1 MQTSLNNKQL
11 SLTIDFDYVTL
22 AFNHKYIVQ
31 NFNAQ
36 IFSGEF
42 IGIFGPNGSG
52 KTTLLRAILGLL
64 QATQGKISVLGN
76 IAQSG
81 NPAIGYMPQLRS
93 QLPPQH
99 FSGRAM
105 VEAAVQGYRW
115 GLPLI
120 SAKQKRQIDDVI
132 KLVDAQEFAH
142 RPFVQLSGGEKQRL
156 LLAQVMLDNPKIL
169 LLDEPLSN
177 LDPSSQ
183 DNLIAIIQR
192 IQQQFHATILF
203 TAHDVNPLLGVMNRV
218 LYMANGHAKLGK
230 VDEVITSEQLTK
242 LYGVPI
248 DVIELQNRLFVLS
261 HERGEI
267 DHGTHCH

>member
-1 MQTSLNNKQL
+1 METAQNNKQI
-11 SLTIDFDYVTL
+11 STTIDFKHVTL
-22 AFNHKYIVQ
+22 AFNQKTIIRK
-31 NFNAQ
+31 FNAQ
-36 IFSGEF
+36 IFSDEF

-52 KTTLLRAILGLL
+52 KTTFLRAILGLL
-64 QATQGKISVLGN
+64 RPTQGRISVLGH
-76 IAQSG
+76 IAQQG
-81 NPAIGYMPQLRS
+81 NAAIGYMPQLRS
-93 QLPPQH
+93 QIPPAH
-99 FSGRAM
+99 FSGKAM
-105 VEAAVQGYRW
+105 VQAAVQGYRW

-120 SAKQKRQIDDVI
+120 STKQKRQIEEVI
-132 KLVDAQEFAH
+132 ALVDAQEFAD

-177 LDPSSQ
+177 LDPNSQ
-183 DNLIAIIQR
+183 ENLIILIKR
-192 IQQQFHATILF
+192 IQQQFHTTVLF

-218 LYMANGHAKLGK
+218 LYLANGNAKIGT
-230 VDEVITSEQLTK
+230 VDEVITSEQLSK

-267 DHGTHCH
+267 DHGTHCR

>member
-1 MQTSLNNKQL
+1 MQKVQNNEQ
-11 SLTIDFDYVTL
+11 SSTIKFEQVTL
-22 AFNHKYIVQ
+22 SFNQKTIIQ
-31 NFNAQ
+31 NFNADT
-36 IFSGEF
+36 FPNEF

-52 KTTLLRAILGLL
+52 KTTFLRAILGLL
-64 QATQGKISVLGN
+64 QPVQGNIFVLGH
-76 IAQSG
+76 IAQQG

-93 QLPPQH
+93 QIPPAH

-105 VEAAVQGYRW
+105 VQAAVQGYRW
-115 GLPLI
+115 GLPLL
-120 SAKQKRQIDDVI
+120 SAKQKQRIDEVI
-132 KLVDAQEFAH
+132 QLVDAQEFAN

-177 LDPSSQ
+177 LDPNSQ
-183 DNLIAIIQR
+183 ENLIALIQR
-192 IQQQFHATILF
+192 IQKQFRTTILF

-218 LYMANGHAKLGK
+218 IYMANGNAKLGT

-248 DVIELQNRLFVLS
+248 EVIELQNRLFVLS

-267 DHGTHCH
+267 DHGTHCR

>member
-1 MQTSLNNKQL
+1 MQNPINLQQL
-11 SLTIDFDYVTL
+11 IPSLTFEHVTL
-22 AFNHKYIVQ
+22 SFNHKTIVE

-36 IFSGEF
+36 INAGEF

-64 QATQGKISVLGN
+64 SPAQGKIVVFKNPTQRGN
-76 IAQSG
+76 S
-81 NPAIGYMPQLRS
+81 AIGYMPQSRS
-93 QLPPQH
+93 QIPPDN
-99 FSGRAM
+99 FSGIAM
-105 VEAAVQGYRW
+105 VSVAMHGYRL
-115 GLPLI
+115 GIPYI
-120 SAKQKRQIDDVI
+120 SAKQKKRIDEVI
-132 KLVDAQEFAH
+132 ELVGAKEFAH

-156 LLAQVMLDNPKIL
+156 LLAQVMLDNPQIL
-169 LLDEPLSN
+169 LLDEPLAN
-177 LDPSSQ
+177 LDPNSQ
-183 DNLIAIIQR
+183 ENLIAIIQQ

-218 LYMANGHAKLGK
+218 LYMANGNAKLGT
-230 VDEVITSEQLTK
+230 VNEVITSEQLTK

-248 DVIELQNRLFVLS
+248 DVIQLQHRIFVLS